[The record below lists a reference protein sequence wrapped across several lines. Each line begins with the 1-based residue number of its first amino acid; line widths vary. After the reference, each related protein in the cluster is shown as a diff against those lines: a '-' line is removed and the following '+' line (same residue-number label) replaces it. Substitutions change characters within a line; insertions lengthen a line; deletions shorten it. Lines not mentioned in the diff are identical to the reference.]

1 MLNSSHFFAPEPN
14 GGLYEVVAN
23 EEGVR
28 LSAKC
33 PQGHAMV
40 VELMERLGL
49 FNRSSA
55 PRHGNPPTDLADTAR
70 ITFTHNTSSPVT
82 PAIQS
87 VIVSA
92 PPVGPRDTG
101 APAAPQPEATSEPM
115 LLSELTDLHLGNMKR
130 GKSGER
136 SSTKERRYILTL
148 LRDVIGDK
156 PLAAITSKDANT
168 FADVLSVWPAYVH
181 NQPDFKHMSAL
192 NIAAKAKLEK
202 QRPIHA
208 STQGKHIK
216 AIKAF
221 FHWCIESQAIK
232 EDPFRFIQLSR
243 YRDVIPRKKDV
254 FSTPDLQTLF
264 NADHMRSLT
273 EPHKFWVPLIAL
285 HTGMR
290 VNEISQLYVADVKAD
305 TVLDET
311 GTPHRLLYFDVSPFR
326 EGQSVKSPHAK
337 RRIPVHSKL
346 IELGFEAYVD
356 DVRRSGAVH
365 LFPGLTWK
373 TDGPGRVVTQWF
385 NGRHLRKLCGITTP
399 SKTLHCFR
407 HTITTLADRSL
418 IPDSV
423 MRTING
429 HSDGVAIDKRS
440 YVARGSLL
448 ECKRALE
455 KLPFPDLDL
464 VPYTPDRFAPYL
476 NQVRETGAHRARLQA
491 EGKPISRRKGRPP
504 KLRRTHSPLSADAGG
519 SLPIQAGGTY
529 RSVVSS

>member
-1 MLNSSHFFAPEPN
+1 MFNSSHIFAPEPN
-14 GGLYEVVAN
+14 GGLYDVVAN
-23 EEGVR
+23 QDGVR
-28 LSAKC
+28 LSANC
-33 PQGHAMV
+33 PQGHEMV

-49 FNRSSA
+49 FNQSPASR
-55 PRHGNPPTDLADTAR
+55 PGKLPTDLADTSH
-70 ITFTHNTSSPVT
+70 ITFTRGTLSPATPVIQ
-82 PAIQS
+82 PAI
-87 VIVSA
+87 VAA
-92 PPVGPRDTG
+92 PPAALREVG
-101 APAAPQPEATSEPM
+101 APAPVADTQADHMAGGDAPPAPTSSDATPQPM
-115 LLSELTDLHLGNMKR
+115 RLSELMDLHLGNMKR
-130 GKSGER
+130 GKNGER

-148 LRDVIGDK
+148 LKDVIGDK
-156 PLAAITSKDANT
+156 PVTAITKEDATT

-202 QRPIHA
+202 HRPIHGG
-208 STQGKHIK
+208 TQGKHVK
-216 AIKAF
+216 AVKAF

-243 YRDVIPRKKDV
+243 YHDVVPRKKDV

-264 NADHMRSLT
+264 NADRMRVLT

-290 VNEISQLYVADVKAD
+290 VNEIAQLYVEDVKAD

-326 EGQSVKSPHAK
+326 DGQSVKSPHAK
-337 RRIPVHSKL
+337 RSIPVHSKL
-346 IELGFEAYVD
+346 IQLGFEAYVE
-356 DVRRSGAVH
+356 DVQRSGAVH

-385 NGRHLRKLCGITTP
+385 NGRHLRKICGITTP

-407 HTITTLADRSL
+407 HTITTLADRSF

-476 NQVRETGAHRARLQA
+476 DQVRENGAHRARLQA
-491 EGKPISRRKGRPP
+491 EGKPATTRKGRPP
-504 KLRRTHSPLSADAGG
+504 KLRLLNG
-519 SLPIQAGGTY
+519 
-529 RSVVSS
+529 

>member
-1 MLNSSHFFAPEPN
+1 MFNSSHIFTPEPI

-23 EEGVR
+23 EDGVR
-28 LSAKC
+28 LSAHC
-33 PQGHAMV
+33 PEGHEMV
-40 VELMERLGL
+40 VELMQRLGL
-49 FNRSSA
+49 FNQSPALR
-55 PRHGNPPTDLADTAR
+55 RWKPPTDHADTSH
-70 ITFTHNTSSPVT
+70 ITFTWPAPSPAASANHPAPVT
-82 PAIQS
+82 ASAVETHGVRVHEPAADTQADHRAGDGAS
-87 VIVSA
+87 LTAVPSDA
-92 PPVGPRDTG
+92 PPLSMR
-101 APAAPQPEATSEPM
+101 
-115 LLSELTDLHLGNMKR
+115 LSELTDLHLGNMKR
-130 GKSGER
+130 GKNGER
-136 SSTKERRYILTL
+136 SSTKERKYILTL
-148 LRDVIGDK
+148 LREVIGDK
-156 PLAAITSKDANT
+156 PVAAITTEDAAA

-202 QRPIHA
+202 CRPIH
-208 STQGKHIK
+208 SGTQGKHVK

-264 NADHMRSLT
+264 NADRMRSFT

-290 VNEISQLYVADVKAD
+290 VNEISQLYVEDVKAD

-311 GTPHRLLYFDVSPFR
+311 GAPHRLLYFDVSPFR

-337 RRIPVHSKL
+337 RSIPVHSRL
-346 IELGFEAYVD
+346 IGLGFEAYVD

-373 TDGPGRVVTQWF
+373 ADGPGRVVTQWF

-407 HTITTLADRSL
+407 HTITTLADRSF

-476 NQVRETGAHRARLQA
+476 DQVRETGAHRARLQA
-491 EGKPISRRKGRPP
+491 EGKPISARKGRPP
-504 KLRRTHSPLSADAGG
+504 KLRQLVRPA
-519 SLPIQAGGTY
+519 P
-529 RSVVSS
+529 